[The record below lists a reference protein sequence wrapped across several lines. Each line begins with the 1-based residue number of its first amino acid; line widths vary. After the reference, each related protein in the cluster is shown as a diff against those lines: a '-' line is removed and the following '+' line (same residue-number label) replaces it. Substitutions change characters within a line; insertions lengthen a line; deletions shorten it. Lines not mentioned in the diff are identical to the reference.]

1 MNFFGKKNSNIK
13 NRELALKKNILKRK
27 KGKNLKNRKNK
38 NNDSII

>member
-27 KGKNLKNRKNK
+27 KGKILKIEKNK